1 MWCTDPVFIE
11 DNLFEFCFGT
21 KQWNVS
27 NRKKSHLFH
36 KGVSWREQAQRDLQ
50 TCFDC
55 VQVYHQ
61 MLNKAFS
68 SHKSIFMPRREEI
81 YVLNVDRITKCLQ
94 EKLKSSKTKMSTSEG
109 DLDVL
114 SEFST
119 PLKEVLKYPR
129 YLLDEKLNNVV
140 LSCLKYLI
148 STEEADDIVSEKLP
162 GIYLLLVYPDKQ
174 VS

>member
-36 KGVSWREQAQRDLQ
+36 KGASWREQAQRDLQ